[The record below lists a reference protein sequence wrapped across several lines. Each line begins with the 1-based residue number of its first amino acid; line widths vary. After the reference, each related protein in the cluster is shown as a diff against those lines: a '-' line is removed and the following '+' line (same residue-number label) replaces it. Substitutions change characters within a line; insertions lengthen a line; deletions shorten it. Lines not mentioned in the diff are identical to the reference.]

1 MIAMEFY
8 MVIGAQA
15 AIIGALTWI
24 NFIIHKRIT
33 KVENAVRLLDDSNRR
48 AWGVIS
54 GELDHR
60 CLVMKEK
67 VGPRLLLD

>member
-8 MVIGAQA
+8 IIGAQA

-24 NFIIHKRIT
+24 NFMLHKRLT
-33 KVENAVRLLDDSNRR
+33 KVENAVRLLDESNRK
-48 AWGVIS
+48 AWGIIS
-54 GELDHR
+54 GE
-60 CLVMKEK
+60 EK

>member
-1 MIAMEFY
+1 MMVNEFY
-8 MVIGAQA
+8 MVICTQA

-24 NFIIHKRIT
+24 NFILHKRLT
-33 KVENAVRLLDDSNRR
+33 KVENAVRLLDDSNRK

-54 GELDHR
+54 GE
-60 CLVMKEK
+60 EK

>member
-1 MIAMEFY
+1 MIVTEFY
-8 MVIGAQA
+8 MVMGAQA

-24 NFIIHKRIT
+24 NFILHKRLT
-33 KVENAVRLLDDSNRR
+33 KIENAVRLLDDSNRK

-54 GELDHR
+54 GE
-60 CLVMKEK
+60 EK

>member
-1 MIAMEFY
+1 MIVTEFY

-24 NFIIHKRIT
+24 NFILHKRLT
-33 KVENAVRLLDDSNRR
+33 KIENAVRLLDDSNRK

-54 GELDHR
+54 GE
-60 CLVMKEK
+60 EK

>member
-8 MVIGAQA
+8 MLIVAQA

-24 NFIIHKRIT
+24 NFMIHKRLT
-33 KVENAVRLLDDSNRR
+33 KVENVVRLLDESNRKV
-48 AWGVIS
+48 WGIVS
-54 GELDHR
+54 GE
-60 CLVMKEK
+60 EK